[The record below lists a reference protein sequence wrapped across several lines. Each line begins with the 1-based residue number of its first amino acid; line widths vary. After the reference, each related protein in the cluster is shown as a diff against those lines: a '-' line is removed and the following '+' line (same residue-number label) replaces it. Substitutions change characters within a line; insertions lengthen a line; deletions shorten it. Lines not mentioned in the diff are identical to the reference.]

1 MQDLMQKL
9 TGNLIDL
16 LIYGAIAAVCLTG
29 FIKCTIVC
37 RSCARALRRA
47 VHRLEMMTLKDGSQ
61 PVWQDPLFLGK
72 RMRTAWKRFLV
83 NAEQLDS
90 RGMNCNAEDY
100 INDDTVI
107 YEHCHTQLGEVI
119 PGILTSLGILGT
131 FIGLVRGLGALN
143 LSDAASTMTGI
154 SDMIN
159 GMNFA
164 FGTSIAGCSC
174 SLAFNILNHAA
185 IGSAQKALDE
195 FYEAFTEFVMQ
206 QPLSD
211 NVQAI
216 CQQEDRAAFLRHAV
230 TEIGD
235 RVSSGMTVA
244 VEKSLAPVAQSMNRF
259 IAGQT
264 QAQIEGLD
272 QIVGAFIN
280 RMNGALGGQFT
291 QLGQTLTAIN
301 QSQHM
306 DYDTLNASLQAA
318 SAIMGGMQDTGT
330 LMHQVADRMAEYAS
344 DAASL
349 RDQQGD
355 FAQKTQ
361 EVLNAMLAA
370 AQEQTD
376 YLMNLRAGHDR
387 LQTSMQEYAQWSGRV
402 LEAVH
407 QQADASGADAQKMAD
422 AMRDS
427 SRELSQ
433 SYTSFVENISGGL
446 SRTMGLFE
454 ENMHA
459 VVSLLDGKLESI
471 EKTAKTAQ
479 SAYTDKADRLN
490 AGTDGL
496 LSALSQLQ
504 RALGDMTRSVQ
515 AAGDALG
522 EKADKEG

>member
-1 MQDLMQKL
+1 M
-9 TGNLIDL
+9 
-16 LIYGAIAAVCLTG
+16 ASA
-29 FIKCTIVC
+29 
-37 RSCARALRRA
+37 
-47 VHRLEMMTLKDGSQ
+47 
-61 PVWQDPLFLGK
+61 
-72 RMRTAWKRFLV
+72 
-83 NAEQLDS
+83 
-90 RGMNCNAEDY
+90 
-100 INDDTVI
+100 
-107 YEHCHTQLGEVI
+107 
-119 PGILTSLGILGT
+119 
-131 FIGLVRGLGALN
+131 
-143 LSDAASTMTGI
+143 LSD
-154 SDMIN
+154 D
-159 GMNFA
+159 
-164 FGTSIAGCSC
+164 
-174 SLAFNILNHAA
+174 
-185 IGSAQKALDE
+185 
-195 FYEAFTEFVMQ
+195 
-206 QPLSD
+206 
-211 NVQAI
+211 VQAI
-216 CQQEDRAAFLRHAV
+216 CEQEDRAAFLRRAV

-318 SAIMGGMQDTGT
+318 SAIMGGMQDTGA

-361 EVLNAMLAA
+361 ELLNAMHAA

-479 SAYTDKADRLN
+479 SAYTDTADRLN

-496 LSALSQLQ
+496 LSTLSQLQ

>member
-1 MQDLMQKL
+1 M
-9 TGNLIDL
+9 
-16 LIYGAIAAVCLTG
+16 
-29 FIKCTIVC
+29 
-37 RSCARALRRA
+37 
-47 VHRLEMMTLKDGSQ
+47 
-61 PVWQDPLFLGK
+61 
-72 RMRTAWKRFLV
+72 
-83 NAEQLDS
+83 
-90 RGMNCNAEDY
+90 
-100 INDDTVI
+100 
-107 YEHCHTQLGEVI
+107 
-119 PGILTSLGILGT
+119 
-131 FIGLVRGLGALN
+131 
-143 LSDAASTMTGI
+143 
-154 SDMIN
+154 
-159 GMNFA
+159 
-164 FGTSIAGCSC
+164 
-174 SLAFNILNHAA
+174 
-185 IGSAQKALDE
+185 
-195 FYEAFTEFVMQ
+195 
-206 QPLSD
+206 
-211 NVQAI
+211 
-216 CQQEDRAAFLRHAV
+216 

-318 SAIMGGMQDTGT
+318 SAIMGGMQDTGA

-344 DAASL
+344 DVASL

-361 EVLNAMLAA
+361 ELLNAMHAA

-422 AMRDS
+422 AMRES

>member
-1 MQDLMQKL
+1 
-9 TGNLIDL
+9 
-16 LIYGAIAAVCLTG
+16 
-29 FIKCTIVC
+29 
-37 RSCARALRRA
+37 
-47 VHRLEMMTLKDGSQ
+47 
-61 PVWQDPLFLGK
+61 
-72 RMRTAWKRFLV
+72 
-83 NAEQLDS
+83 
-90 RGMNCNAEDY
+90 
-100 INDDTVI
+100 
-107 YEHCHTQLGEVI
+107 
-119 PGILTSLGILGT
+119 
-131 FIGLVRGLGALN
+131 
-143 LSDAASTMTGI
+143 
-154 SDMIN
+154 
-159 GMNFA
+159 
-164 FGTSIAGCSC
+164 
-174 SLAFNILNHAA
+174 
-185 IGSAQKALDE
+185 
-195 FYEAFTEFVMQ
+195 
-206 QPLSD
+206 
-211 NVQAI
+211 
-216 CQQEDRAAFLRHAV
+216 
-230 TEIGD
+230 
-235 RVSSGMTVA
+235 
-244 VEKSLAPVAQSMNRF
+244 
-259 IAGQT
+259 
-264 QAQIEGLD
+264 
-272 QIVGAFIN
+272 
-280 RMNGALGGQFT
+280 MNGALGGQFT

-318 SAIMGGMQDTGT
+318 SAIMGGMQDTGA

-355 FAQKTQ
+355 FTQKTQ
-361 EVLNAMLAA
+361 ELLNAMHAA

-407 QQADASGADAQKMAD
+407 QQADASGADAQRMAD
-422 AMRDS
+422 AMRES